1 SKNVHEDFYCVELV
15 KRGMLYIHGKLPDL
29 IKEYLEFKFR
39 TINELNFIV
48 ANSVIL
54 EGVNLPI
61 DNLYILNTHSLGA
74 KELTNLIGR
83 VNRLNEVFSGD
94 APNLSKLKPSVHFI
108 NTEEFNKKNSNMSN
122 KIKEL
127 RAGRI
132 NDDEVKNPTLLN
144 FDITKFENIID
155 TSTNL
160 DSIDAAIKAKE
171 KALSIIERENFLT
184 ELPSSELERLKIL
197 FFESGLHLTY
207 VDPDDAFD
215 EITNNVKSIK
225 AHPNFV
231 DMDTIEKLYHIFIS
245 GFENKILDQSFSRL
259 KNEKAQNYYRSFVKN
274 IHMLTLKEHINSTV
288 RYFYKNATDTGNN
301 LFYIGRSY
309 GEVNKDGNT
318 SGTRTYID
326 LSTKNKKELVNLAL
340 VKIKMES
347 DFLSYKLNEY
357 VAILKEFGIVSEDE
371 YNMFIYGTVRKASTN
386 LTRLGLSG
394 AIIRKF
400 ELDGQINNIE
410 IDSFGHVFVNDS
422 FMKYLNKQDDL
433 VQFEIKKYLA
443 L

>member
-1 SKNVHEDFYCVELV
+1 MF
-15 KRGMLYIHGKLPDL
+15 
-29 IKEYLEFKFR
+29 
-39 TINELNFIV
+39 
-48 ANSVIL
+48 A
-54 EGVNLPI
+54 
-61 DNLYILNTHSLGA
+61 
-74 KELTNLIGR
+74 
-83 VNRLNEVFSGD
+83 
-94 APNLSKLKPSVHFI
+94 LS
-108 NTEEFNKKNSNMSN
+108 
-122 KIKEL
+122 
-127 RAGRI
+127 
-132 NDDEVKNPTLLN
+132 LN

-318 SGTRTYID
+318 SGTRNYID

-394 AIIRKF
+394 AIIKKF

>member
-1 SKNVHEDFYCVELV
+1 
-15 KRGMLYIHGKLPDL
+15 
-29 IKEYLEFKFR
+29 
-39 TINELNFIV
+39 
-48 ANSVIL
+48 
-54 EGVNLPI
+54 
-61 DNLYILNTHSLGA
+61 
-74 KELTNLIGR
+74 
-83 VNRLNEVFSGD
+83 
-94 APNLSKLKPSVHFI
+94 
-108 NTEEFNKKNSNMSN
+108 
-122 KIKEL
+122 
-127 RAGRI
+127 
-132 NDDEVKNPTLLN
+132 
-144 FDITKFENIID
+144 
-155 TSTNL
+155 
-160 DSIDAAIKAKE
+160 
-171 KALSIIERENFLT
+171 
-184 ELPSSELERLKIL
+184 
-197 FFESGLHLTY
+197 
-207 VDPDDAFD
+207 
-215 EITNNVKSIK
+215 
-225 AHPNFV
+225 
-231 DMDTIEKLYHIFIS
+231 MDTIEKLYHIFIS